1 MAKSKKR
8 KLTPMDDSEVLGYVS
23 QWLNDSLSY
32 NQSELSHQRA
42 EALKYYFGEPFGNE
56 RKGKSS
62 VVTRDVQE
70 TVDWIM
76 PSLMKVFHSG
86 GQVVRYNPS
95 TMEDVPLAEQ
105 ETEYVNYL
113 FNRKNDGFK
122 IMYDWFQDALI
133 YKNGIVKV
141 YCEEENCPK
150 FDYFCGLD
158 DATVQ
163 EIVADPEVE
172 MIAMTDNGDGTF
184 DIKIRKD
191 SKKRNIRVC
200 VIPPEQF
207 LIDRDADDIFNA
219 RFLAHREEKT
229 VSWLREMGVP
239 EDIIDELPY
248 DEWEYADSTP
258 EKLIRENFD
267 GSGDLADIQGGEAEA
282 NRKVWVSEC
291 YVELDV
297 DGDGIAELRRI
308 VVAGN
313 HILSNEEWD
322 SKPFADLCAHRI
334 AHKFYGMS
342 IYDKIRD
349 IQELRSTLMRNIM
362 DNIYLTNKGRYAIVD
377 GQVNIEDLI
386 SNEQSGIVRTKMAN
400 AIAPLPI
407 PALSGDVYNMLDRLE
422 NDRGKR
428 TGVSDRSR
436 GLDEG
441 TLHSNQAATSV
452 NQLMTAAEQ
461 QIDLI
466 ARMFAETGVK
476 RLFQLLHDHAIK
488 YQDQQEIFELRGQF
502 VSVNPSNWRER
513 TDMSVTVG
521 VGNMNKDQQ
530 LLHLTRMFEL
540 TQTVINGGGMGI
552 LVNETNIYNM
562 LKEFTENAGYKDVNK
577 FWQDPNSP
585 EAQRAAAEKAEAAKK
600 PTPDDIKAQAAMVK
614 SQSDGMKSQA
624 DARVAEINAQVQMA
638 EIELKKQEATI
649 KLRQIALQ
657 EAELQLERDKFQWER
672 AKNEAEY
679 TLEAQQSRAVA
690 IGDGKVPQTTKR
702 NARKAST
709 PSN

>member
-1 MAKSKKR
+1 MAKAKKR
-8 KLTPMDDSEVLGYVS
+8 KLTPMDDSEVMSYVS
-23 QWLNDSLSY
+23 RWLNDSLSY
-32 NQSELSHQRA
+32 NQSELSQQRA
-42 EALKYYFGEPFGNE
+42 ESLKYYLGEPFGNE

-86 GQVVRYNPS
+86 GQVVRYNPD
-95 TMEDVPLAEQ
+95 TLADVPLAEQ

-113 FNRKNDGFK
+113 FNRKNEGFK
-122 IMYDWFQDALI
+122 IMYDWFQDALL
-133 YKNGIVKV
+133 YKNGVVKV
-141 YCEEENCPK
+141 YCEEDNIPK
-150 FDYFCGLD
+150 FDYFCGL
-158 DATVQ
+158 TEEIVQ
-163 EIVADPEVE
+163 EV
-172 MIAMTDNGDGTF
+172 IAEPDTELLAITNNPDGTF
-184 DIKIRKD
+184 DIKVRKD
-191 SKKRNIRVC
+191 CKKKNIKVC

-207 LIDRDADDIFNA
+207 LIDRDAEDIQCA

-229 VSWLREMGVP
+229 LSWLRSIGVP
-239 EDIIDELPY
+239 EEIIDDLPY

-258 EKLIRENFD
+258 EKLTRENFD
-267 GSGDLADIQGGEAEA
+267 GSGDLAEIQGGEDEA

-291 YVELDV
+291 YIELDV

-308 VVAGN
+308 VTAGS
-313 HILSNEEWD
+313 HILSNEEWGT
-322 SKPFADLCAHRI
+322 KPFADLSSHRI

-349 IQELRSTLMRNIM
+349 IQEIRSTLMRNIM
-362 DNIYLTNKGRYAIVD
+362 DNIYLTNKGRYAVVD
-377 GQVNIEDLI
+377 GMVNIEDLI
-386 SNEQSGIVRTKMAN
+386 SNEQSGVVRMKGAN
-400 AIAPLPI
+400 SVTPLPV
-407 PALSGDVYNMLDRLE
+407 PPLSGDVYNMLDRLE
-422 NDRGKR
+422 ADRGKR

-476 RLFQLLHDHAIK
+476 RLFQLLHDHAVQ
-488 YQDQQEIFELRGQF
+488 YQDQEEVFELRGQF
-502 VSVNPSNWRER
+502 VAVNPSNWRAR
-513 TDMSVTVG
+513 SDMSVTVG

-530 LLHLTRMFEL
+530 LLHLTRMFEVA
-540 TQTVINGGGMGI
+540 QTVINGGGMGVLI
-552 LVNETNIYNM
+552 SETNIYNM
-562 LKEFTENAGYKDVNK
+562 LKEFTENAGYKDVSK

-585 EAQRAAAEKAEAAKK
+585 QAQQAIQQREQAAQK
-600 PTPDDIKAQAAMVK
+600 PKPDEIKAQAQMVK
-614 SQSDGMKSQA
+614 SQSDSAKAQA
-624 DARVAEINAQVQMA
+624 DAQIAQVSAQVELA
-638 EIELKKQEATI
+638 EMELKKQEATI
-649 KLRQIALQ
+649 KLREIALK
-657 EAELQLERDKFQWER
+657 EAELQLEREKFQWER

-679 TLEAQQSRAVA
+679 SLEATQQRAVA
-690 IGDGKVPQTTKR
+690 LGDGKVPETTKR
-702 NARKAST
+702 NAKKAST

>member
-8 KLTPMDDSEVLGYVS
+8 KITPMDDSEVLGYVD

-32 NQSELSHQRA
+32 NQSELSQQRSK
-42 EALKYYFGEPFGNE
+42 ALEYYLGEPFGNE

-95 TMEDVPLAEQ
+95 SLEDVPLAEQ

-133 YKNGIVKV
+133 YKNGVVKV
-141 YCEEENCPK
+141 YCEEENAPK

-163 EIVADPEVE
+163 EIVSDPDVE
-172 MIAMTDNGDGTF
+172 LLAMTENGDGTF
-184 DIKIRKD
+184 DIKLRKD
-191 SKKRNIRVC
+191 CKKKNIRIC

-207 LIDRDADDIFNA
+207 LIDRDADDIDTA

-229 VSWLREMGVP
+229 ISWLREMGVP
-239 EDIIDELPY
+239 EDIIDQLPY
-248 DEWEYADSTP
+248 DEWEFADSTP

-267 GSGDLADIQGGEAEA
+267 GSGDLADIQGGDAEA

-342 IYDKIRD
+342 IYDKIKD

-362 DNIYLTNKGRYAIVD
+362 DNIYLTNKGRYGVVD
-377 GQVNIEDLI
+377 GMVNIEDLI
-386 SNEQSGIVRTKMAN
+386 SNEQSGIVRMKVAN
-400 AIAPLPI
+400 SVTPLPV

-422 NDRGKR
+422 GDRGKR

-488 YQDQQEIFELRGQF
+488 YQDQQEVFELRGQF
-502 VSVNPSNWRER
+502 VAANPSNWRER

-562 LKEFTENAGYKDVNK
+562 LKEFTENAGYKDVSK

-585 EAQRAAAEKAEAAKK
+585 EAQKAAAEKAEAAKK
-600 PTPDDIKAQAAMVK
+600 PTPDDIKAQAAMNTSQATGMK
-614 SQSDGMKSQA
+614 SQSD
-624 DARVAEINAQVQMA
+624 ARIAEINAQVQMA

-649 KLRQIALQ
+649 KLRQISLQ

-672 AKNEAEY
+672 AKNEAEF
-679 TLEAQQSRAVA
+679 TLESAQARAVA
-690 IGDGKVPQTTKR
+690 IGDGKVPETTKR
-702 NARKAST
+702 NGRKAST
-709 PSN
+709 TSS

>member
-1 MAKSKKR
+1 MAKTKKR
-8 KLTPMDDSEVLGYVS
+8 KLTPMDDSEVLSHVS

-32 NQSELSHQRA
+32 NQSELSQQRA
-42 EALKYYFGEPFGNE
+42 ESLKYYLGEPFGNE

-86 GQVVRYNPS
+86 GQVVRYNPD
-95 TMEDVPLAEQ
+95 TLEDVPLAEQ

-113 FNRKNDGFK
+113 FNRKNEGFK

-133 YKNGIVKV
+133 YKNGVVKV
-141 YCEEENCPK
+141 YCEEENIPK
-150 FDYFCGLD
+150 FDYFCGL
-158 DATVQ
+158 TEEVLQ
-163 EIVADPEVE
+163 EIISEPDTELL
-172 MIAMTDNGDGTF
+172 AMTDNGDGTF
-184 DIKIRKD
+184 DIKIRRD
-191 SKKRNIRVC
+191 CKKKNIKVC

-207 LIDRDADDIFNA
+207 LIDRDADNICNA

-229 VSWLREMGVP
+229 LSWLRSIGVP
-239 EDIIDELPY
+239 EEIIDELPY

-267 GSGDLADIQGGEAEA
+267 GSGDLADIQGGEDEA

-313 HILSNEEWD
+313 HILSNEEWG
-322 SKPFADLCAHRI
+322 SKPFADLASHRI

-349 IQELRSTLMRNIM
+349 IQEIRSTLMRNIM
-362 DNIYLTNKGRYAIVD
+362 DNIYLTNKGRYAVVD
-377 GQVNIEDLI
+377 GMVNIEDLI
-386 SNEQSGIVRTKMAN
+386 SNEQSGVVRMKSAN
-400 AIAPLPI
+400 SVLPLPV

-422 NDRGKR
+422 ADRGKR

-476 RLFQLLHDHAIK
+476 RLFQLLHDHAVQ
-488 YQDQQEIFELRGQF
+488 YQDQEEVFELRGQF
-502 VSVNPSNWRER
+502 VAVNPSNWRER
-513 TDMSVTVG
+513 SDMSVTVG

-530 LLHLTRMFEL
+530 LLHLTRMFEVA
-540 TQTVINGGGMGI
+540 QTVINGGGMGVLI
-552 LVNETNIYNM
+552 SESNIYNM
-562 LKEFTENAGYKDVNK
+562 LKEFTENAGYKDVSK
-577 FWQDPNSP
+577 FWTDPNSP
-585 EAQRAAAEKAEAAKK
+585 QAQQAIVQRQQESQK
-600 PTPDDIKAQAAMVK
+600 PKPDEIKAQAALV
-614 SQSDGMKSQA
+614 KSQA
-624 DARVAEINAQVQMA
+624 DGMKAQSDAQIAQVNAQV
-638 EIELKKQEATI
+638 ELAKLELEKQEATV
-649 KLRQIALQ
+649 KLREIALK
-657 EAELQLERDKFQWER
+657 EAELQLEREKFQWER

-679 TLEAQQSRAVA
+679 ALEATQQRAVA
-690 IGDGKVPQTTKR
+690 LGDGKVPETAKR
-702 NARKAST
+702 NGKRAST
-709 PSN
+709 TSN